1 MFNGVL
7 KKMITEYDEKVNYF
21 LDMGSDFILFKN
33 LFQRNITIE
42 FKGYSCLNCKSDQEI
57 FRQGFCKKCFFNT
70 PLAGEWIMKP
80 ELSKAHLGIE
90 DRNLEYEKKIQLQPH
105 IVYFAISS
113 HIKVG
118 VTRKSQ
124 LITRWIDQG
133 ADRALAIFE
142 FPNRYLAGTC
152 EVILK
157 KSFSDKTNWRKMLS
171 SVSDQSLNFSEAEEF
186 VDNNTKEGFKA
197 YSLQP
202 RIYKEIN
209 FPVIKYPDKIKSLNL
224 KRSMYYS
231 GKLKGIKGQYLIF
244 EDSTVFN
251 IRSNEGLRVE
261 IDIE

>member
-1 MFNGVL
+1 
-7 KKMITEYDEKVNYF
+7 
-21 LDMGSDFILFKN
+21 
-33 LFQRNITIE
+33 
-42 FKGYSCLNCKSDQEI
+42 
-57 FRQGFCKKCFFNT
+57 
-70 PLAGEWIMKP
+70 MK
-80 ELSKAHLGIE
+80 
-90 DRNLEYEKKIQLQPH
+90 KKIQLQPH

-133 ADRALAIFE
+133 ADRALAMFE
-142 FPNRYLAGTC
+142 FPNRYLAGNC

-171 SVSDQSLNFSEAEEF
+171 SASDQNLNFKEAEEF
-186 VDNNTKEGFKA
+186 VDKNIGDSLKV

-209 FPVIKYPDKIKSLNL
+209 FPVIKYPDKINSLNL
-224 KRSMYYS
+224 KKNKLYS

-251 IRSNEGLRVE
+251 VRSNEGLKVE
-261 IDIE
+261 INIE

>member
-1 MFNGVL
+1 MFSGVL
-7 KKMITEYDEKVNYF
+7 KKMYTEIDNEVKYYLDFKDHIINFNQCLEKKIS
-21 LDMGSDFILFKN
+21 LKLIG
-33 LFQRNITIE
+33 FQCL
-42 FKGYSCLNCKSDQEI
+42 SCQEEIEI
-57 FRQGFCKKCFFNT
+57 FRQGFCKKCFFKS

-80 ELSKAHLGIE
+80 ELSKAHLDIE
-90 DRNLEYEKKIQLQPH
+90 DRNLDFERKIQLQPH

-133 ADRALAIFE
+133 ADRALALFE
-142 FPNRYLAGTC
+142 FPNRFLAGNC

-157 KSFSDKTNWRKMLS
+157 KNFSDKTNWRKMLS
-171 SVSDQSLNFSEAEEF
+171 SVSDQSINFKEAEKF
-186 VDNNTKEGFKA
+186 VDNNIEDNIKA
-197 YSLQP
+197 YLLQP
-202 RIYKEIN
+202 KIYKEIN
-209 FPVIKYPDKIKSLNL
+209 FPVTKYPEKVNSLNL
-224 KRSMYYS
+224 RKEKLYS

-261 IDIE
+261 INIE

>member
-1 MFNGVL
+1 MFSGVL
-7 KKMITEYDEKVNYF
+7 KKMYTEIDNEVKYYLDFKDHIINFNQCLEKKIS
-21 LDMGSDFILFKN
+21 LKLIG
-33 LFQRNITIE
+33 FQCL
-42 FKGYSCLNCKSDQEI
+42 SCQEEIEI
-57 FRQGFCKKCFFNT
+57 FRQGFCKKCFFKS

-80 ELSKAHLGIE
+80 ELSKAHLDIE
-90 DRNLEYEKKIQLQPH
+90 DRNLDFERKIQLQPH

-133 ADRALAIFE
+133 ADRALALFE
-142 FPNRYLAGTC
+142 FPNRFLAGNC

-157 KSFSDKTNWRKMLS
+157 KNFSDKTNWRKMLS
-171 SVSDQSLNFSEAEEF
+171 SVSDQSINFKEAEKF
-186 VDNNTKEGFKA
+186 VDNNIEDNIKA
-197 YSLQP
+197 YLLQP
-202 RIYKEIN
+202 KIYKEIN
-209 FPVIKYPDKIKSLNL
+209 FPVTKYPEKVNGLNL
-224 KRSMYYS
+224 RKEMLYS

-261 IDIE
+261 INIE

>member
-1 MFNGVL
+1 M
-7 KKMITEYDEKVNYF
+7 
-21 LDMGSDFILFKN
+21 
-33 LFQRNITIE
+33 R
-42 FKGYSCLNCKSDQEI
+42 
-57 FRQGFCKKCFFNT
+57 
-70 PLAGEWIMKP
+70 P
-80 ELSKAHLGIE
+80 ELSKAHLDIE
-90 DRNLEYEKKIQLQPH
+90 DRNLDFERKVQLQPH

-133 ADRALAIFE
+133 ADRALALFE

-157 KSFSDKTNWRKMLS
+157 KNFADKTNWRKMLS
-171 SVSDQSLNFSEAEEF
+171 SISDQSINFKEAERF
-186 VDNNTKEGFKA
+186 VENNIEDNIKV
-197 YSLQP
+197 YLLQP

-209 FPVIKYPDKIKSLNL
+209 FPVIKYPDKVNSLNL
-224 KRSMYYS
+224 RKDKLYS

-244 EDSTVFN
+244 EDSKVFN
-251 IRSNEGLRVE
+251 IRSNEGLKVG

>member
-1 MFNGVL
+1 MFSGVL
-7 KKMITEYDEKVNYF
+7 KKMYTEIDQDVEYYLDFKDHVINFNQCLEKKIS
-21 LDMGSDFILFKN
+21 LKFI
-33 LFQRNITIE
+33 
-42 FKGYSCLNCKSDQEI
+42 GYECLSCQQEIEI
-57 FRQGFCKKCFFNT
+57 FRQGFCKKCYFNT

-80 ELSKAHLGIE
+80 ELSKAHLDIE

-133 ADRALAIFE
+133 ADRALAMFE
-142 FPNRYLAGTC
+142 FPNRYLAGNC

-171 SVSDQSLNFSEAEEF
+171 SASDQNLNFKEAEEF
-186 VDNNTKEGFKA
+186 VDKNIGDSLKV

-209 FPVIKYPDKIKSLNL
+209 FRVIKYPDKINSLNL
-224 KRSMYYS
+224 KKYIHYS

-251 IRSNEGLRVE
+251 IRSNEGLKVE
-261 IDIE
+261 INIE

>member
-1 MFNGVL
+1 MFSGVL
-7 KKMITEYDEKVNYF
+7 KKMYTEIDDEVKYY
-21 LDMGSDFILFKN
+21 LDFKDHIINFNQCLEKKISLKFI
-33 LFQRNITIE
+33 
-42 FKGYSCLNCKSDQEI
+42 GYQCLSCLEEVEI
-57 FRQGFCKKCFFNT
+57 FRQGFCRKCFFNT

-209 FPVIKYPDKIKSLNL
+209 FPVIKYPDKINSLNL
-224 KRSMYYS
+224 KKSVHYS

>member
-1 MFNGVL
+1 MFSGVI
-7 KKMITEYDEKVNYF
+7 KKMISIHDDPIRYILDFENDLLF
-21 LDMGSDFILFKN
+21 LNQFIGKN
-33 LFQRNITIE
+33 INLKKTGYCCLSCSENFQ
-42 FKGYSCLNCKSDQEI
+42 I
-57 FRQGFCKKCFFNT
+57 FANGFCKKCFFNT

-171 SVSDQSLNFSEAEEF
+171 SVSDQSLNFNEAEEF
-186 VDNNTKEGFKA
+186 VDNNIEEKFKI

-209 FPVIKYPDKIKSLNL
+209 FPVIKYPDKINSLNL
-224 KRSMYYS
+224 KKSMYYS

>member
-1 MFNGVL
+1 MKKKFNCNL
-7 KKMITEYDEKVNYF
+7 T
-21 LDMGSDFILFKN
+21 LFI
-33 LFQRNITIE
+33 
-42 FKGYSCLNCKSDQEI
+42 
-57 FRQGFCKKCFFNT
+57 
-70 PLAGEWIMKP
+70 
-80 ELSKAHLGIE
+80 
-90 DRNLEYEKKIQLQPH
+90 
-105 IVYFAISS
+105 FAISS

-186 VDNNTKEGFKA
+186 VDNNIEENFKV

-202 RIYKEIN
+202 RIYQEIN
-209 FPVIKYPDKIKSLNL
+209 FPVIKYPDKINSLNL
-224 KRSMYYS
+224 KKSVHYS

-244 EDSTVFN
+244 
-251 IRSNEGLRVE
+251 
-261 IDIE
+261 

>member
-1 MFNGVL
+1 MFSGVL
-7 KKMITEYDEKVNYF
+7 KKMYTEIDNEVKYYLDFKDHIINFNQCLEKKIS
-21 LDMGSDFILFKN
+21 LKLIG
-33 LFQRNITIE
+33 FQCL
-42 FKGYSCLNCKSDQEI
+42 SCHEEIEI
-57 FRQGFCKKCFFNT
+57 FRQGFCKKCFFKS

-80 ELSKAHLGIE
+80 ELSKAHLDIE
-90 DRNLEYEKKIQLQPH
+90 DRNLDFERKIQLQPH

-133 ADRALAIFE
+133 ADRALALFE
-142 FPNRYLAGTC
+142 FPNSFLAGNC

-157 KSFSDKTNWRKMLS
+157 KNFSDKTNWRKMLS
-171 SVSDQSLNFSEAEEF
+171 SVSDQSINFKEAENF
-186 VDNNTKEGFKA
+186 VDNNIEDNIKV
-197 YSLQP
+197 YLLQP
-202 RIYKEIN
+202 KIYKEIN
-209 FPVIKYPDKIKSLNL
+209 FPVTKYPEKVNSLNL
-224 KRSMYYS
+224 RKEKLYS
-231 GKLKGIKGQYLIF
+231 GRLKGIKGQYLIF

>member
-1 MFNGVL
+1 MFSGVL
-7 KKMITEYDEKVNYF
+7 KKMYTEIDNEVKYYLDFKDHIINFNQCLEKKIS
-21 LDMGSDFILFKN
+21 LKLIG
-33 LFQRNITIE
+33 FQCL
-42 FKGYSCLNCKSDQEI
+42 SCHEEIEI
-57 FRQGFCKKCFFNT
+57 FRQGFCKKCFFKS

-80 ELSKAHLGIE
+80 ELSKAHLDIE
-90 DRNLEYEKKIQLQPH
+90 DRNLDFERKIQLQPH

-133 ADRALAIFE
+133 ADRALALFE
-142 FPNRYLAGTC
+142 FPNRFLAGNC

-157 KSFSDKTNWRKMLS
+157 KNFSDKTNWRKMLS
-171 SVSDQSLNFSEAEEF
+171 SESDQSINFKEAEKF
-186 VDNNTKEGFKA
+186 VDNNIEDNIKA
-197 YSLQP
+197 YLLQP
-202 RIYKEIN
+202 KIYKEIN
-209 FPVIKYPDKIKSLNL
+209 FPVTKYPEKVNSLNL
-224 KRSMYYS
+224 RKEKLYS

-261 IDIE
+261 INIE

>member
-1 MFNGVL
+1 MFSGVL
-7 KKMITEYDEKVNYF
+7 KKMYTEIDNEVKYYLDFKDHIINFNQCLEKKIS
-21 LDMGSDFILFKN
+21 LKLIG
-33 LFQRNITIE
+33 FQCL
-42 FKGYSCLNCKSDQEI
+42 SCHEEIEI
-57 FRQGFCKKCFFNT
+57 FRQGFCKKCFFKS

-80 ELSKAHLGIE
+80 ELSKAHLDIE
-90 DRNLEYEKKIQLQPH
+90 DRNLDFERKIQLQPH

-133 ADRALAIFE
+133 ADRALALFE
-142 FPNRYLAGTC
+142 FPNRFLAGNC

-157 KSFSDKTNWRKMLS
+157 KNFSDKTNWRKMLS
-171 SVSDQSLNFSEAEEF
+171 SVSDQSINFKEAEKF
-186 VDNNTKEGFKA
+186 VDNNIEDNIKA
-197 YSLQP
+197 YLLQP
-202 RIYKEIN
+202 KIYKEIN
-209 FPVIKYPDKIKSLNL
+209 FPVTKYPEKVNGLNL
-224 KRSMYYS
+224 RKEMLYS

-261 IDIE
+261 INIE

>member
-1 MFNGVL
+1 MISEFDSPVRYYLNFDHDIL
-7 KKMITEYDEKVNYF
+7 CMNQILDKKISIECIGYECLSCSSDTEIY
-21 LDMGSDFILFKN
+21 
-33 LFQRNITIE
+33 
-42 FKGYSCLNCKSDQEI
+42 
-57 FRQGFCKKCFFNT
+57 RQGFCKKCFFKS

-80 ELSKAHLGIE
+80 ELSKAHLDIE
-90 DRNLEYEKKIQLQPH
+90 DRNLDFERKIQLQPH

-133 ADRALAIFE
+133 ADRALALFE
-142 FPNRYLAGTC
+142 FPNRFLAGNC

-157 KSFSDKTNWRKMLS
+157 KNFSDKTNWRKMLS
-171 SVSDQSLNFSEAEEF
+171 SVSDQSINFKEAEKF
-186 VDNNTKEGFKA
+186 VDNNIEDNIKA
-197 YSLQP
+197 YLLQP
-202 RIYKEIN
+202 KIYKEIN
-209 FPVIKYPDKIKSLNL
+209 FPVTKYPEKVNSLNL
-224 KRSMYYS
+224 RKEMLYS

-261 IDIE
+261 INIE